1 MWWIAGKNM
10 KRNAFTLIELLVVIS
25 VLGVLVAVLLP
36 NLIGVRARARDSA
49 RKNDLRQLKAA
60 IRMYYN
66 DFQSYPPDDD
76 NGNIVACGVDGSLTC
91 PNEDDGFALGSNVY
105 MKEMIPNNE
114 FDYVQMSGGEDFLLS
129 TVLENASDSDIT
141 ASVEHCN
148 VPAPVASTYYIC
160 AD

>member
-1 MWWIAGKNM
+1 M
-10 KRNAFTLIELLVVIS
+10 KKQKAFTLIELLVVIS

-76 NGNIVACGVDGSLTC
+76 AGNIVACGVDGTLNC
-91 PNEDDGFALGSNVY
+91 PNEDGGFAIGSDVY
-105 MKEMIPNNE
+105 MKEMIDNAD
-114 FDYVQMSGGEDFLLS
+114 FDYVQMSQGDDFLLS

-141 ASVEHCN
+141 DSVAHCN
-148 VPAPVASTYYIC
+148 VPAPVARTYYIC

>member
-1 MWWIAGKNM
+1 M
-10 KRNAFTLIELLVVIS
+10 KKNAFTLIELLVVIS
-25 VLGVLVAVLLP
+25 VLGVLVAVMLP

-76 NGNIVACGVDGSLTC
+76 NGNIIACGVDGSLMC
-91 PNEDDGFALGSNVY
+91 PNADGGFALGSNVY
-105 MKEMIPNNE
+105 MKEMVSNSN
-114 FDYVQMSGGEDFLLS
+114 FDYVQLTQGEDFLLS
-129 TVLENASDSDIT
+129 TVLENPSDSDI
-141 ASVEHCN
+141 ADSVAHCN
-148 VPAPVASTYYIC
+148 VAAPVASTYYIC